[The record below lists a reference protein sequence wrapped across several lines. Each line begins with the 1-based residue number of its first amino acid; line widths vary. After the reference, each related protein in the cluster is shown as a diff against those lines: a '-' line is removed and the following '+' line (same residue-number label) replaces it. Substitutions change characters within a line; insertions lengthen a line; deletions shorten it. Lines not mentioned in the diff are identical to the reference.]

1 MKILV
6 FDTETT
12 GLPERNVSIYDHHK
26 WPHIIQLSYIFYDI
40 SNNVSVI
47 KDDYINIRQEI
58 EITEGS
64 YEKHR
69 ISREILNEK
78 GINIRV
84 ALQDFNRYLGL
95 SDIVIGHNISFDKR
109 MIFVESIR
117 NKIDQNFTTFDDKG
131 SKICKDEFCTMKN
144 TIEACGLFYQTRRGE
159 QKKKN
164 PKLSELYEHL
174 FPAVIMPENL
184 HNSIIDVAVTIRC
197 YMKYC
202 YNVDICT
209 INNEIKGLLI
219 E

>member
-40 SNNVSVI
+40 SNNISVI

-84 ALQDFNRYLGL
+84 ALQDFNRYLL
-95 SDIVIGHNISFDKR
+95 
-109 MIFVESIR
+109 
-117 NKIDQNFTTFDDKG
+117 
-131 SKICKDEFCTMKN
+131 
-144 TIEACGLFYQTRRGE
+144 
-159 QKKKN
+159 
-164 PKLSELYEHL
+164 
-174 FPAVIMPENL
+174 
-184 HNSIIDVAVTIRC
+184 
-197 YMKYC
+197 
-202 YNVDICT
+202 
-209 INNEIKGLLI
+209 
-219 E
+219 